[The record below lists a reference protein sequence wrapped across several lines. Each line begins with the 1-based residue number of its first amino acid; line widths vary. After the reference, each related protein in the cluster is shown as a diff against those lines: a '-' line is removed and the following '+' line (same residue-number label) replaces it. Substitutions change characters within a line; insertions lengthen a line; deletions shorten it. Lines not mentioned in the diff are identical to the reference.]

1 VGQTHTTTTGLVR
14 GTPSYMAPET
24 WEGDR
29 SFGPTVDMFALGCI
43 LWEMTMLRCLFD
55 GDTIPQV
62 YGAVAYGEPAQEVSP
77 IAERHPGLAPILGKL
92 LQRDP
97 GLRLGDAKQLVAALV
112 TQRGECLPGPDLQ
125 EFLASFRPTRRLKEE
140 LPEAEQLVNLATSPE
155 TAETSERSLG
165 LRILVLV
172 AVGLAGLWI
181 LWGGTGD
188 QHPGNPEGAV
198 PPPAVSFQPT
208 ESVVV
213 PGPPSDSLGEDEV
226 ERGDSDSSRE
236 TLPRDSRISAA
247 SSPAESPAAESRAA
261 DESPAAEGRPDA
273 RSGAGKAAARRLAE
287 PSTSP
292 DARSRSES
300 GPAVKTVAP
309 AAAEVATPAEVSPSS
324 SEACLVLTSSPGGA
338 QVWLNSKLSQ
348 RVARSRARRGDH
360 HPPGAVEVSMG
371 GRSPKA
377 RVEVELRAGEATKVH
392 CSVGADARCTVSSVS
407 GAYCDD

>member
-1 VGQTHTTTTGLVR
+1 
-14 GTPSYMAPET
+14 MAPET

-29 SFGPTVDMFALGCI
+29 SFGPTVDLFALGCI

-62 YGAVAYGEPAQEVSP
+62 YGAVAYGDPAQEVSP

-112 TQRGECLPGPDLQ
+112 TQRGECRPGPDLQ
-125 EFLASFRPTRRLKEE
+125 EFLASFRPTLRLREE
-140 LPEAEQLVNLATSPE
+140 LPEAEQLMNLAISPE
-155 TAETSERSLG
+155 TAVTSERSLG
-165 LRILVLV
+165 LRIGVLV

-181 LWGGTGD
+181 LWGGAGN
-188 QHPGNPEGAV
+188 QEPGNPEGAV

-213 PGPPSDSLGEDEV
+213 LGPPSDSLGEDEV

-236 TLPRDSRISAA
+236 TLPRDSRIAAA
-247 SSPAESPAAESRAA
+247 SPAAESPAAEA
-261 DESPAAEGRPDA
+261 RPDA
-273 RSGAGKAAARRLAE
+273 RSGAGKAAAGRLAE

-292 DARSRSES
+292 DARSRSAS
-300 GPAVKTVAP
+300 GPAVRTVAP
-309 AAAEVATPAEVSPSS
+309 AAAEVSTPAEVSPSS

-338 QVWLNSKLSQ
+338 QVWIDSKLSK
-348 RVARSRARRGDH
+348 RVARSRARRGDQ